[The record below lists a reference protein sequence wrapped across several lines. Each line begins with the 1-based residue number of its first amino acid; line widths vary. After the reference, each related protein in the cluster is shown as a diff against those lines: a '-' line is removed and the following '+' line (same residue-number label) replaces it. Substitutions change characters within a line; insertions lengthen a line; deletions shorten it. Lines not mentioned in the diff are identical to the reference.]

1 VSGTAGN
8 APDTAP
14 TGAVAGAAS
23 GAADLVTVD
32 AAALERAVAA
42 CFTGFGVP
50 AGDAALVA
58 EVLVYADL
66 RGLTGHGVYRAPAY
80 LERVRRGLAGGTRD
94 MAEIG
99 GVGAARR
106 IDAGYALGPAAATRA
121 VDRAIE
127 LARTHGVGLVALRRT
142 THLGAAGFYVQRA
155 ARAGMVAIV
164 TSNGPKAVAPH
175 GAAEAFLGT
184 NPLAVGMPLGR
195 HGELVLDMS
204 TAAMPREQIRIA
216 AAAGREIPPGMAV
229 DPAGRPT
236 TDAAAAMAG
245 SVLPVG
251 GVKGSGLSLVVAL
264 LAGLLC
270 DAEFDDEI
278 GSMYSDFDRPQNLG
292 QVFVVID
299 PGPARSARAGPGRRG
314 DVRGP
319 AARSARRRGRG
330 RRVVLG
336 RAGQRT
342 GAAPPRRGHPAAP
355 RRAGGPRAGLRDA
368 RPRRRGGRGGRTR
381 RLSVP
386 PPVSPA
392 RRPARTRGCGCAP
405 PPPPGSG

>member
-1 VSGTAGN
+1 MSGATSD
-8 APDTAP
+8 PS
-14 TGAVAGAAS
+14 VAGH
-23 GAADLVTVD
+23 LVDVD

-50 AGDAALVA
+50 AADAALVA

-106 IDAGYALGPAAATRA
+106 IDAGHALGPAAATRA
-121 VDRAIE
+121 VDRATE

-164 TSNGPKAVAPH
+164 TSNGPRAVAPH

-229 DPAGRPT
+229 DPTGRPT

-264 LAGLLC
+264 LAGLVC

-299 PGPARSARAGPGRRG
+299 PGLLGPREHALARVEAFVDRLHALRVAEGADGVWFSGERGSERA
-314 DVRGP
+314 
-319 AARSARRRGRG
+319 ARRRAEGIP
-330 RRVVLG
+330 L
-336 RAGQRT
+336 
-342 GAAPPRRGHPAAP
+342 
-355 RRAGGPRAGLRDA
+355 
-368 RPRRRGGRGGRTR
+368 
-381 RLSVP
+381 
-386 PPVSPA
+386 
-392 RRPARTRGCGCAP
+392 RPAVLEDLAQACETQGLAAEAAAVRALTG
-405 PPPPGSG
+405 